1 MFRGLDHP
9 SVASRDDHCSLPVD
23 HLPCKTERDICDVTS
38 WSRCHESI
46 TTPPPAPSPYSLC
59 QWNQHNEILGEV
71 TRSLASSPVQSASS
85 VRGQS
90 YVVVVQAYVLTHTHT
105 APYVWLCNR
114 VIIVLVKWV
123 IDRWRCCSEWQL
135 HPQSEIKTMVSPPHG
150 EEHADATLYYN
161 VAATM
166 SKPLPGL
173 TDPIPLRVL
182 MK

>member
-1 MFRGLDHP
+1 MITVLCPLIIFLARQKGTSAMWHP
-9 SVASRDDHCSLPVD
+9 GADAMSPLR
-23 HLPCKTERDICDVTS
+23 
-38 WSRCHESI
+38 
-46 TTPPPAPSPYSLC
+46 PPPPGSVTIFTLSVEPTQWDSRGGDQELSLVSGAIC
-59 QWNQHNEILGEV
+59 FQREGPVI
-71 TRSLASSPVQSASS
+71 RSSGPGIRAHS
-85 VRGQS
+85 
-90 YVVVVQAYVLTHTHT
+90 HT